1 LIFNKLVMAVG
12 LVLALEGCIIALA
25 PTYLEKILKVLLK
38 STVENRRIIG
48 LSGLTLGT
56 FLIWISEKL
65 M

>member
-1 LIFNKLVMAVG
+1 MAVG

-48 LSGLTLGT
+48 LSGLAVGT
-56 FLIWISEKL
+56 FFN
-65 M
+65 MDF

>member
-1 LIFNKLVMAVG
+1 MAVG

-25 PTYLEKILKVLLK
+25 PKYLEKILKVLLK

-48 LSGLTLGT
+48 LSGLAVGT

>member
-1 LIFNKLVMAVG
+1 MAVG

-25 PTYLEKILKVLLK
+25 PTYLERILKVLLK
-38 STVENRRIIG
+38 STVENRRTIG
-48 LSGLTLGT
+48 LSGLAVGT